1 MHIDSYLDKS
11 GMYEN
16 NFTANAELDDILPL
30 YLFND

>member
-1 MHIDSYLDKS
+1 MHTDIFEQV
-11 GMYEN
+11 MYEN